1 MTTPIDVCARIESQR
16 LVAIIR
22 TDDAGAAEHTVEI
35 LAGAGVDVI
44 EFSLAGRSALAALR
58 ACRLRFGDELT
69 LGAGTILTLEHVE
82 QALDEGAAFLVSPNV
97 DPTVIDAAARGDVL
111 HIPGAFTPT
120 EMALARRL
128 GARLVKL
135 FPAVRLGPAY
145 VRDLLGPFPDLRIV
159 ATGGIT
165 AENAAD
171 FLDAGC
177 VAVAAGGALTGDHEA
192 ARKLRAATAREER
205 RPGP

>member
-1 MTTPIDVCARIESQR
+1 MKTSIDVCARIESQR
-16 LVAIIR
+16 LIAIIR
-22 TDDAGAAEHTVEI
+22 THDLGTAEHTVEM
-35 LAGAGVDVI
+35 LADAGVDVI
-44 EFSLAGRSALAALR
+44 EFSLTGRSALAALR
-58 ACRLRFGDELT
+58 ACRSHFGDELT
-69 LGAGTILTLEHVE
+69 LGAGTILTVEHVE

-97 DPTVIDAAARGDVL
+97 DPNVIDAAARRDVL

-120 EMALARRL
+120 EIALAAES
-128 GARLVKL
+128 GAPLVKL
-135 FPAVRLGPAY
+135 FPAARLGPAY

-177 VAVAAGGALTGDHEA
+177 VAVAAGGALTRGHEA